1 MSVDDI
7 YITKTMCSANSDADC
22 AKALQKLLSSQ
33 EPELILRALV
43 IVQTMIGS
51 HGYDDESLT
60 FIARD
65 MEAGLAKFNE
75 DDTAK
80 IKIVLKEW
88 DEMKHKVQAIKFLF
102 EFADIMGSLQSLV
115 GFARQE
121 GGKKFE
127 IIGGTGE
134 IMSLVQEIGSIGE
147 MIQAMGMMN

>member
-1 MSVDDI
+1 MMRLCKGI
-7 YITKTMCSANSDADC
+7 
-22 AKALQKLLSSQ
+22 QKLLSSQ

-43 IVQTMIGS
+43 MVQTMIGS

-88 DEMKHKVQAIKFLF
+88 DEMKLIRVQAIKFLF

-115 GFARQE
+115 GFAQSEE
-121 GGKKFE
+121 GGR
-127 IIGGTGE
+127 
-134 IMSLVQEIGSIGE
+134 SLKSSEDR
-147 MIQAMGMMN
+147 